1 MSFKKWTTARIDKKK
16 KYAHSLERNQEPILI
31 KESLEDGEPA
41 VQKSDEKP
49 KKY

>member
-16 KYAHSLERNQEPILI
+16 KLAHRLERREEPIKI
-31 KESLEDGEPA
+31 KESLAEGEPIM
-41 VQKSDEKP
+41 QKSDEKP